1 MILTTW
7 HSGKDKTMETVGKKK
22 ISNFQR
28 LGGEWDIN
36 TQSMEDFRGNEN
48 TMYDTSI
55 IQMCH
60 YTFVKTHRMYLTKS
74 ELWTLTDNM
83 YQCKFIDCNKCTNL
97 VREVY
102 NWVWCVSV
110 GAMGIWELLF
120 FLLNF
125 VVKLKPL

>member
-1 MILTTW
+1 
-7 HSGKDKTMETVGKKK
+7 
-22 ISNFQR
+22 
-28 LGGEWDIN
+28 
-36 TQSMEDFRGNEN
+36 MEDFRGNEN

-74 ELWTLTDNM
+74 ELWTLTYNM

-102 NWVWCVSV
+102 NWV
-110 GAMGIWELLF
+110 
-120 FLLNF
+120 
-125 VVKLKPL
+125 